1 MKRLKDLNFYE
12 LLEVAFDASPF
23 EVHQA
28 YKEMVQL
35 YHNDSLASYSFFS
48 KEEREEIL
56 AKLDEAYATLMD
68 EKRRSLYD
76 QSLIELGILDKATQ
90 YQRDRTKLS
99 LMHDVKRPAANTALR
114 IRDRLKPIASSNPV
128 IQEILANDVLSGK
141 DLKKIRDELGVSL
154 EQIAEMVKV
163 RIVYLHAIEDDQF
176 EKTPSR
182 IFLKGFL
189 RAYAQCMG
197 LDADI
202 VASRYLK
209 RIHD

>member
-1 MKRLKDLNFYE
+1 MKRLEDLNFYE

-35 YHNDSLASYSFFS
+35 YHGDSLASYSFFS

-56 AKLDEAYATLMD
+56 AKLDEAYSTLMD
-68 EKRRSLYD
+68 EKKRSLYD

>member
-35 YHNDSLASYSFFS
+35 YHGDSLASYSFFS

-56 AKLDEAYATLMD
+56 AKLDEAYSTLMD

-76 QSLIELGILDKATQ
+76 QSLFELGILDKATQ